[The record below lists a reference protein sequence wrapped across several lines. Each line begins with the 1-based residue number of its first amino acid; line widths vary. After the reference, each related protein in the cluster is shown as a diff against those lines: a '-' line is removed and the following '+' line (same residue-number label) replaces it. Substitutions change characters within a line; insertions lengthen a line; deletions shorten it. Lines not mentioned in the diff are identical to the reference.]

1 MKIKTFILTFLMMM
15 SSPFLFGQHWT
26 DPGDTGYNQSM
37 SLLAQIFLDDDVQ
50 EGNYEVAAFYN
61 DELLGVGQ
69 IVPLTGTTSNYHV
82 HLNVQGNTTL
92 DGIYFKFFNGT
103 NEYVSSTEMSFTE
116 GLKGS
121 HSNYESIN
129 FYSVAQ
135 IGNVVYPSLQEA
147 IDAAANGDVVTLLK
161 DNAENVTVVQAP
173 NVAFTIDGDEETMSG
188 TITVN
193 GKSAAYATA
202 GLTIKNVNFDAT
214 NIADASIM
222 LGVSGD
228 NNTRYTNGVTVQDCD
243 FTGNGQTKVAI
254 KNYTGGC
261 KNLTV
266 TGGTFTGLHSL
277 MQVKGVENLA
287 VSGVTVS
294 ECKNGVS
301 VGTSTN
307 VDISDSNITATGYGV
322 RADGGAYTMT
332 LTNNNISA
340 ELPVVVRKAAEF
352 AYNLTIAGDN
362 NFTAKQQGNNPKGY
376 QVVFT
381 TGDDGTY
388 LAPTTGQFVLSVPEN
403 FNVYPVYVAQVG
415 NLKYTSV
422 DAALTAAQTGDVV
435 QIFAGTYNQA
445 LNINKAITVQGE
457 RNDQNENLVNIT
469 GKLNITANNAT
480 AKNLNVD
487 NGNGN
492 GAYINAEDVTVDG
505 CTVVG
510 GNGFRSCYTK
520 GLVTFKNST
529 ITGSTYGIHFD
540 GSAGGEIVIDNC
552 VITGWT
558 SFAKTITKVTMKD
571 TSFEEGN
578 YNYIR
583 FYQQNVDI
591 DGCTFNENMAI
602 DIAIDGNTTTID
614 GCTFTN
620 GNIEDL
626 FEDKDIVN
634 STIIVDGNTLKREA
648 SIGNTYYETLA
659 EALEAVKDMS
669 GEVTINLLS
678 DATLDITAWQDL
690 AIGGENTTKII
701 IDGENGEN
709 DFTLTFNKKNSD
721 WNHIATSKDNATD
734 LVLQNIKITDSGY
747 NNGPWNRYDI
757 NFACDVELN
766 NVVSTKALAFKAGA
780 KLNNVTIDEN
790 GDNYAIWIQPNGQNV
805 AIDGLVI
812 NSAGRGIKVDE
823 QYVTA
828 QNVNL
833 SVANATFTT
842 VKKAAIM
849 VKSAANT
856 VITVG
861 EDVNISGVYADQ
873 TNIAWVDEDAAAHYG
888 KVTVTGGTLGQE
900 NMPSFVAALMNG
912 DKIEGYYETLPK
924 AITAQTGNEIVKVL
938 KDATGAGA
946 KINKNITID
955 FGGYTYT
962 FNEGV
967 GSGDLT
973 SNGFQLLQGNT
984 VVLKNGTL
992 KVADADASEFY
1003 ILVQNYTDLKV
1014 ENMTLDGT
1022 NLDKWSKVE
1031 NNWDSYTLSNNSGEV
1046 NIINTKIYA
1055 NDEGVN
1061 AFAFDVDNN
1070 ANYTSKPV
1078 VNVSGENTLVRGNV
1092 EVDLPDNLNIS
1103 GGKFTVEIEEAWC
1116 ANGFIP
1122 KDNGDGTW
1130 TVKVGQYVARIGET
1144 GYEELDAAFAAAQN
1158 DDEVKILVAGT
1169 YALKTS
1175 GKNITITGAV
1185 DGVVFDNIGAKNM
1198 GGANVTFNHVT
1209 FDYYPNVNYTGL
1221 QHSGNLVYNNCI
1233 INGQV
1238 FLYGTS
1244 EEFNGCTFNQ
1254 NSADAYNVWTYGAK
1268 EVAFN
1273 ECTFNSVGKSVLIYS
1288 ESELIT
1294 NDVTVTDCDFIAS
1307 AQVEGKAAIEMDS
1320 SLQGEINLTIDAATT
1335 ETGFDN
1341 GNVSGNSLWN
1351 NKKGNATEANNDI
1364 TVVVNGVTVL
1374 APLPLVAQIGDVKY
1388 TSLQTAIDAATSDQT
1403 VIVISD
1409 VELENTLT
1417 VAAGK
1422 VVTLDLNGKTVSMND
1437 DSAATAALLKN
1448 NGNLTINDS
1457 SAEKNGKLAFNS
1469 TTPSATNAYASN
1481 TISNHGTIK
1490 ILGGTIENT
1499 TVGGACYA
1507 LDNYAGSTATI
1518 EGGKLTAKKT
1528 TVRIFNWTN
1537 GVASKAT
1544 LNVSGGEIYSEDG
1557 YGININSGNAP
1568 YVDLNIS
1575 GGVITTDDTDYDL
1588 AVYVVNKNNAEN
1600 FNVNIAGGTFNGDVA
1615 INGTATQT
1623 MKPGAVKVSGGTF
1636 NGNYGVFSYAEDAVA
1651 VPVISITGGTFASN
1665 YAEIYSYDD
1674 GFKFVFNNTTHMY
1687 GLQEFSDLE
1696 ISNLNELIAFRNAVN
1711 AGNDF
1716 AGKVVTVTADIDMS
1730 SETNWIPIGTSEN
1743 PFKGIFDGGGDNF
1756 TISNLKVNAPETS
1769 NVGLFGVVK
1778 GGATVK
1784 NITINNATV
1793 KGKSNVA
1800 AIAGNLHSS
1809 TMDNCHVTGLVQI
1822 DGNYKVG
1829 GLIGGAYSNVRNS
1842 SLIAYNNSYVK
1853 GTHVEA
1859 NLEGDN
1865 VGGITGY
1872 NGEGTYTYSN
1882 NTVKNVTISGTRKV
1896 GGILGFIFEDA
1907 KVEGSVVENVTIES
1921 TSTSEYANANVGKMS
1936 IGGIIGQYQKHGK
1949 SDGYVNSSFV
1959 KNVTFLNSSGLN
1971 FQVGP
1976 LVGGTRG
1983 NADFVPSA
1991 TVTSEGNLVY
2001 MSTITGS
2008 NNLFLM
2014 NAVAKIGETE
2024 YYTLFDAVAA
2034 AQGETTTITLIS
2046 NTSEEFAIN
2055 NTETA
2060 ITLDLNGK
2068 ELTGAILPSN
2078 AKLTVKN
2085 GTIVNEKP
2093 SVSAIEI
2100 NVGSLTLN
2108 EDVTIESARHA
2119 VRIDGAVIAEVN
2131 GGEYKLI
2138 SSNGVTQHA
2147 FNISGNANVTINGG
2161 KFVGP
2166 AGTASDSGSAVNLK
2180 SGATVTINGGDF
2192 SGGKNHTLSAAG
2204 TLIVK
2209 GGTFDQDPSAYVA
2222 PGYKAEKTGNV
2233 WTVKLMTMEIFLTAA
2248 GTVTTAD
2255 ATDAVY
2261 SLMFTITDEVNKEV
2275 SVKIGSMKPA
2285 NNSNARLVIPETV
2298 EFDGINEAFEVTA
2311 IEDNAFNSCRNFV
2324 GDLTLPR
2331 YVRTIGDR
2339 SFNTCHYI
2347 TNPEHPKGK
2356 LTLNEGLTSIGSQAF
2371 TNSYFTDGLSI
2382 PSSVTMIEP
2391 NAFQYARINGALTIN
2406 SDVECA
2412 LAFNSSEFTKVE
2424 IAEGVEEI
2432 CANAFNGMV
2441 NVTEVV
2447 LPSTLKEI
2455 GLAAFGSDNAI
2466 ETIWS
2471 NAAVAP
2477 TIIWQ
2482 SNIESNK
2489 HPFTQTVRNNAV
2501 VLVTTNYKNYTEAEK
2516 WKEFANIYGLYPI
2529 QKTGYSLLVKVN
2541 DNVCSVEIGDKPHQ
2555 NDRIELELPRTI
2567 EYYGTERA
2575 VTSIAKG
2582 GFRSC
2587 PFFGILTIPGN
2598 IETIADNAFNTCMQ
2612 FDGLVIEEGVK
2623 TIGNGSFSMCYGVDY
2638 ISFPSTLESIGQN
2651 AFNVVYMENGG
2662 RIVSF
2667 AANPPT
2673 AYKHIYNQ
2681 GINPVNPSFPQNLRN
2696 NAILYVFE
2704 ESLDKYKSATGWEF
2718 RDVRPIE
2725 AKIGETYYLT
2735 LNEAIAAATSGQTIT
2750 LLADVEAADGTPVL
2764 IPEGVTLDINTHN
2777 VTANIYGTVKT
2788 SGGLW
2793 TTVTVPGFNSRKML
2807 GNGAIYN
2814 TTNATV
2820 ANSATKVEM
2829 LAGSIVLN
2837 PNPETEWWTLPN
2849 QNLSIASGALFEVP
2863 ANIKFTVREDTHV
2876 VVDGT
2881 LTVNGVVY
2889 LQMGATVKAAAGLNI
2904 LTDVE
2909 GYMVS
2914 YDENGVYS
2922 VVQAIYTQTTQLIEG
2937 WNWFSSYVETDL
2949 EALQTALGTNG
2960 VQIKDNELFT
2970 DYYVDPG
2977 VWYGKL
2983 TSISANTNMYLVKM
2997 KESTTIS
3004 ISGKLVDLNS
3014 IEITLYPGWNWIAY
3028 PCNTP
3033 TEINVA
3039 LSNLTPAVGDKIKT
3053 DDPFADYYQTEQ
3065 GGIWYGS
3072 LNQLTPGAGYLYY
3085 NSTDQIKKFKYAVS
3099 SKSELRANVTTDNN
3113 HWIPSAG
3120 QYANNMTMTAM
3131 VNVEGNYEIAAFV
3144 NGEVRGSARPI
3155 YVEALDSYIYFLTI
3169 HGDEVEEMSFRLYD
3183 LDTDVE
3189 CNLSDR
3195 MNYSNDAIVG
3205 SLTEPYM
3212 FNLEM
3217 LGIGENSAESFNIYP
3232 NPTTTNAEINL
3243 NATCDKVEV
3252 FNALGVKIAEYSNVD
3267 SIDAVETA
3275 GIYVIRVTNNNNVQH
3290 CRLIVK

>member
-1 MKIKTFILTFLMMM
+1 MRSKFFILTLMMM
-15 SSPFLFGQHWT
+15 FCSLSFGQNNASTWG
-26 DPGDTGYNQSM
+26 GDFNHHDYATNMQVVAKITVNDEVTNPQA
-37 SLLAQIFLDDDVQ
+37 LQI
-50 EGNYEVAAFYN
+50 AAFCGDERRSFVVNPTAVNNNYLVSLQIYGDKVHDNGGFGDDGNIIIKVYDGQSEYVLYTLQYN
-61 DELLGVGQ
+61 ANDVIGGDLSDPDEMPNMVFNYVAK
-69 IVPLTGTTSNYHV
+69 IGTTNYA
-82 HLNVQGNTTL
+82 TL
-92 DGIYFKFFNGT
+92 Q
-103 NEYVSSTEMSFTE
+103 
-116 GLKGS
+116 
-121 HSNYESIN
+121 
-129 FYSVAQ
+129 A
-135 IGNVVYPSLQEA
+135 A
-147 IDAAANGDVVTLLK
+147 IDAATENQIVTLIDNITLTSDLNNPAKGYFNVNADDKVIIDLNGKKITATENSSGNFILFYNYGELTFNDSQNSAIVELTATIDRDWNAQSSIVLNRGGKLTINGGKFIHKGGSDMAITICNSANSYGDAYMYVKGGEIISEKYIAIRMRMADPSQNGDPG
-161 DNAENVTVVQAP
+161 N
-173 NVAFTIDGDEETMSG
+173 
-188 TITVN
+188 
-193 GKSAAYATA
+193 
-202 GLTIKNVNFDAT
+202 
-214 NIADASIM
+214 
-222 LGVSGD
+222 GVS
-228 NNTRYTNGVTVQDCD
+228 
-243 FTGNGQTKVAI
+243 
-254 KNYTGGC
+254 
-261 KNLTV
+261 NLEV
-266 TGGTFTGLHSL
+266 TGGTISGYSRAIWGHITNPSSEQLGNLTITGGII
-277 MQVKGVENLA
+277 KGTNPDNKKAIEMDDDTHDNIDVEISGDAYIDGKLIGDYSDYA
-287 VSGVTVS
+287 VSGGTFTVPVEEGFCAEGYIPVCNQDGTYGVVVDPAYGKVAKIGGTYYETLQEALNAITSGCTLDILTDITITEKWDCRYTGAKITVPVTINGNGKTIKFTGEISDGYNHLAAFRFEAPVTVNNLVVDMS
-294 ECKNGVS
+294 EAVAVFQNRFSAISTKANLTVNESKFIGSTTYANSRAIIFGEGGHEGLEIVVNETEFINWKYGVVDNMNGGDVKSVTITGNKFDNANVQISALESITFTGNTTDSDVQITSYTANNTLDVTAKNNNLAANGTYTVKAGGTLDLQDEFLTPVADVNGKIYFTLQAALDYAVKAADVVTVKLLDDINLEGKTWTPVYFNSYIAEGTNTLIIDGNDKTISNLTDMLFSGTWTGKRFEVKNLTIYKANIKHNVEDAGPDEGVGAVVGNISATEEIEFNNVKLVNSHVEGGHWTGGLIGYAAGYSKNDGPVFTNIVIKNCEISGSTIVGKGS
-301 VGTSTN
+301 VGGVVGHATGDAWTSFGVEATKINNNTITSTGS
-307 VDISDSNITATGYGV
+307 SDNKAGIVMGTI
-322 RADGGAYTMT
+322 GAAGTEQT
-332 LTNNNISA
+332 TNNISLTGGVFVSVT
-340 ELPVVVRKAAEF
+340 ELG
-352 AYNLTIAGDN
+352 N
-362 NFTAKQQGNNPKGY
+362 TAKSNGTPITRIYGRQGSSTGILTLTKGGSYQKNPIEENVAY
-376 QVVFT
+376 AVVAPGFKLEQNT
-381 TGDDGTY
+381 DGTY
-388 LAPTTGQFVLSVPEN
+388 
-403 FNVYPVYVAQVG
+403 
-415 NLKYTSV
+415 SV
-422 DAALTAAQTGDVV
+422 DEDPA
-435 QIFAGTYNQA
+435 Y
-445 LNINKAITVQGE
+445 
-457 RNDQNENLVNIT
+457 
-469 GKLNITANNAT
+469 GKV
-480 AKNLNVD
+480 AK
-487 NGNGN
+487 
-492 GAYINAEDVTVDG
+492 
-505 CTVVG
+505 
-510 GNGFRSCYTK
+510 
-520 GLVTFKNST
+520 
-529 ITGSTYGIHFD
+529 
-540 GSAGGEIVIDNC
+540 
-552 VITGWT
+552 
-558 SFAKTITKVTMKD
+558 
-571 TSFEEGN
+571 
-578 YNYIR
+578 
-583 FYQQNVDI
+583 
-591 DGCTFNENMAI
+591 
-602 DIAIDGNTTTID
+602 
-614 GCTFTN
+614 
-620 GNIEDL
+620 
-626 FEDKDIVN
+626 
-634 STIIVDGNTLKREA
+634 
-648 SIGNTYYETLA
+648 IGNTYYETLA
-659 EALEAVKDMS
+659 EA
-669 GEVTINLLS
+669 
-678 DATLDITAWQDL
+678 
-690 AIGGENTTKII
+690 
-701 IDGENGEN
+701 
-709 DFTLTFNKKNSD
+709 
-721 WNHIATSKDNATD
+721 
-734 LVLQNIKITDSGY
+734 
-747 NNGPWNRYDI
+747 
-757 NFACDVELN
+757 
-766 NVVSTKALAFKAGA
+766 
-780 KLNNVTIDEN
+780 
-790 GDNYAIWIQPNGQNV
+790 
-805 AIDGLVI
+805 
-812 NSAGRGIKVDE
+812 
-823 QYVTA
+823 
-828 QNVNL
+828 
-833 SVANATFTT
+833 
-842 VKKAAIM
+842 
-849 VKSAANT
+849 
-856 VITVG
+856 
-861 EDVNISGVYADQ
+861 
-873 TNIAWVDEDAAAHYG
+873 
-888 KVTVTGGTLGQE
+888 
-900 NMPSFVAALMNG
+900 
-912 DKIEGYYETLPK
+912 
-924 AITAQTGNEIVKVL
+924 
-938 KDATGAGA
+938 
-946 KINKNITID
+946 
-955 FGGYTYT
+955 
-962 FNEGV
+962 
-967 GSGDLT
+967 
-973 SNGFQLLQGNT
+973 
-984 VVLKNGTL
+984 
-992 KVADADASEFY
+992 
-1003 ILVQNYTDLKV
+1003 
-1014 ENMTLDGT
+1014 
-1022 NLDKWSKVE
+1022 
-1031 NNWDSYTLSNNSGEV
+1031 
-1046 NIINTKIYA
+1046 
-1055 NDEGVN
+1055 
-1061 AFAFDVDNN
+1061 
-1070 ANYTSKPV
+1070 
-1078 VNVSGENTLVRGNV
+1078 
-1092 EVDLPDNLNIS
+1092 
-1103 GGKFTVEIEEAWC
+1103 
-1116 ANGFIP
+1116 
-1122 KDNGDGTW
+1122 
-1130 TVKVGQYVARIGET
+1130 
-1144 GYEELDAAFAAAQN
+1144 FAAAQDGDN
-1158 DDEVKILVAGT
+1158 VEIFVAGT
-1169 YALKTS
+1169 YALTTS

-1198 GGANVTFNHVT
+1198 GGADVTFKNVT

-2501 VLVTTNYKNYTEAEK
+2501 VLVTTNYKNYTETEK

-2555 NDRIELELPRTI
+2555 NDRIELELPRSI

-2582 GFRSC
+2582 GFKSC
-2587 PFFGILTIPGN
+2587 PFFGTLTIPGN

-2612 FDGLVIEEGVK
+2612 FDGLVMEEGVK

-2681 GINPVNPSFPQNLRN
+2681 GINPVNPSFPQKLRN

-2735 LNEAIAAATSGQTIT
+2735 LTEAIAAATSGQTIT
-2750 LLADVEAADGTPVL
+2750 LLADVEAADGNPVL

-2793 TTVTVPGFNSRKML
+2793 TTVKVPGFNSRKML

-2814 TTNATV
+2814 TTDATV
-2820 ANSATKVEM
+2820 ANSANEVKM

-2849 QNLSIASGALFEVP
+2849 QNLSIASDASFEVP
-2863 ANIKFTVREDTHV
+2863 ANIKFTVRENTHV
-2876 VVDGT
+2876 VVEGT

-2889 LQMGATVKAAAGLNI
+2889 LQMGATVEAAAGLNI

-2914 YDENGVYS
+2914 YENGVYS
-2922 VVQAIYTQTTQLIEG
+2922 VVQAIYTQTTQLGNG
-2937 WNWFSSYVETDL
+2937 WNWFSYYVETDFN
-2949 EALQTALGTNG
+2949 ALKSALGENG
-2960 VQIKDNELFT
+2960 SYMKEHHSGEFAQ
-2970 DYYVDPG
+2970 YYPSANY
-2977 VWYGKL
+2977 WYGEMTL
-2983 TSISANTNMYLVKM
+2983 TPTRMYYIETSSSHELNLQGLM
-2997 KESTTIS
+2997 
-3004 ISGKLVDLNS
+3004 VDTKNH
-3014 IEITLYPGWNWIAY
+3014 EITIKPNWNAIGY
-3028 PCNTP
+3028 YLGEEQSLND
-3033 TEINVA
+3033 A
-3039 LSNLTPAVGDKIKT
+3039 LKSLELNNGDYIKSKT
-3053 DDPFADYYQTEQ
+3053 VYATYYE
-3065 GGIWYGS
+3065 GYGWYGD
-3072 LNQLTPGAGYLYY
+3072 LQKMIPGEGYFFQSA
-3085 NSTDQIKKFKYAVS
+3085 STSDRILKYS
-3099 SKSELRANVTTDNN
+3099 YLPSGSKSELRDNVSTDNN
-3113 HWIPSAG
+3113 HWIPNAG
-3120 QYANNMTMTAM
+3120 QYANNMTMTSM

-3189 CNLSDR
+3189 YNLSDR

-3275 GIYVIRVTNNNNVQH
+3275 GIYVIKVTNNNNVQH

>member
-1 MKIKTFILTFLMMM
+1 MRSKFFILTLMMM
-15 SSPFLFGQHWT
+15 FCSLSFGQNNASTWGGDFNHHDYAT
-26 DPGDTGYNQSM
+26 NMQVVAKITVNDEVTNPQDLQIAAFCGDERRSFVVNPTAVNNNYLVSLQIYGDKVHDNGNGGFGDNSDIIIIKVYDGQSEYVLYTLPYNANDVIGDLSDPSEMPNMVFNYVAKIGTTNYATLQAAIDAATEGQTVTLIDNITVTSDLKDAAKGYFNVNADDKVTIDLNGKKITATENSSGNFILFYNYGELTFNDSQNSAIVELTATIDRDWNAQSSIVLNRGGKLTINGGKFIHKGGSDMAITICNSANSYGDAYMYVEGGEIISEKYIAIRMRMADPSQNGNPGNGVSNLEVTGGTISGYSRAIWGHITNPSSEQLGNLTITGGIIKGTNPDNKKAIEM
-37 SLLAQIFLDDDVQ
+37 DDDTHDNIDVEISGDAYIDGKLIGDYSDYAVSGGTFTVPVE
-50 EGNYEVAAFYN
+50 EGFCAEGYIPVSNQDGTY
-61 DELLGVGQ
+61 GVKPG
-69 IVPLTGTTSNYHV
+69 VY
-82 HLNVQGNTTL
+82 
-92 DGIYFKFFNGT
+92 
-103 NEYVSSTEMSFTE
+103 
-116 GLKGS
+116 
-121 HSNYESIN
+121 
-129 FYSVAQ
+129 VAQ
-135 IGNVVYPSLQEA
+135 IGDKKYETLQEA
-147 IDAAANGDVVTLLK
+147 LKAITSGCTLDILTNITITEKWDCRYTGAKITVPVTINGNGMTIKFTGEISDGYNHLAAFRFEASVTVENLTVDMSEAISGWEPRLRAISTSASLTVSGSTFIGNSSYNNTRAIIFGEGAGANVGNLAISIKNSIFKNWRRGIGDNESAQDVKSVTITDNTFENANVSVSAYEKVTFTGNTTDSDVQITSYTANNTLDVTAKNNNLAADGTYTVKAGGTLDLQDEFLTPVADVNGKIYFTLQAALDDAVKAADVVTVTLLDDINLEGK
-161 DNAENVTVVQAP
+161 TWTPVYFNSYIAEGTNTLIIDGNNKNISNLTDMLFSGTWTGKRFEVKNLTIYKANIKHNVEDAGPDEGVGAVVGNISATEEIEFNNVKLVESHVEGGHWTGGLIGYAAGYSGNDGPVFTNIVIKNNCEISGSTIVGKGSVGGVVGHATGDAWTSFGVEATTISGNTITSTGSSVNKAGIVMGTIGAAGTEQTTNNISLKGGVFVSVTELGNTATSNGTAITRIYGRQGSTTGILTLTKGGSYQNNPIEENVTYAVVAP
-173 NVAFTIDGDEETMSG
+173 GFKLEQN
-188 TITVN
+188 
-193 GKSAAYATA
+193 
-202 GLTIKNVNFDAT
+202 
-214 NIADASIM
+214 
-222 LGVSGD
+222 
-228 NNTRYTNGVTVQDCD
+228 TNGTYGVVVDPAY
-243 FTGNGQTKVAI
+243 GKVAKI
-254 KNYTGGC
+254 
-261 KNLTV
+261 
-266 TGGTFTGLHSL
+266 
-277 MQVKGVENLA
+277 
-287 VSGVTVS
+287 
-294 ECKNGVS
+294 
-301 VGTSTN
+301 
-307 VDISDSNITATGYGV
+307 
-322 RADGGAYTMT
+322 
-332 LTNNNISA
+332 
-340 ELPVVVRKAAEF
+340 
-352 AYNLTIAGDN
+352 
-362 NFTAKQQGNNPKGY
+362 
-376 QVVFT
+376 
-381 TGDDGTY
+381 DD
-388 LAPTTGQFVLSVPEN
+388 
-403 FNVYPVYVAQVG
+403 
-415 NLKYTSV
+415 
-422 DAALTAAQTGDVV
+422 
-435 QIFAGTYNQA
+435 
-445 LNINKAITVQGE
+445 
-457 RNDQNENLVNIT
+457 
-469 GKLNITANNAT
+469 
-480 AKNLNVD
+480 
-487 NGNGN
+487 
-492 GAYINAEDVTVDG
+492 
-505 CTVVG
+505 
-510 GNGFRSCYTK
+510 
-520 GLVTFKNST
+520 
-529 ITGSTYGIHFD
+529 
-540 GSAGGEIVIDNC
+540 
-552 VITGWT
+552 
-558 SFAKTITKVTMKD
+558 
-571 TSFEEGN
+571 
-578 YNYIR
+578 
-583 FYQQNVDI
+583 
-591 DGCTFNENMAI
+591 
-602 DIAIDGNTTTID
+602 
-614 GCTFTN
+614 
-620 GNIEDL
+620 
-626 FEDKDIVN
+626 
-634 STIIVDGNTLKREA
+634 
-648 SIGNTYYETLA
+648 TYYET
-659 EALEAVKDMS
+659 V
-669 GEVTINLLS
+669 
-678 DATLDITAWQDL
+678 
-690 AIGGENTTKII
+690 
-701 IDGENGEN
+701 
-709 DFTLTFNKKNSD
+709 
-721 WNHIATSKDNATD
+721 
-734 LVLQNIKITDSGY
+734 
-747 NNGPWNRYDI
+747 
-757 NFACDVELN
+757 
-766 NVVSTKALAFKAGA
+766 
-780 KLNNVTIDEN
+780 
-790 GDNYAIWIQPNGQNV
+790 
-805 AIDGLVI
+805 
-812 NSAGRGIKVDE
+812 
-823 QYVTA
+823 
-828 QNVNL
+828 
-833 SVANATFTT
+833 
-842 VKKAAIM
+842 
-849 VKSAANT
+849 
-856 VITVG
+856 
-861 EDVNISGVYADQ
+861 
-873 TNIAWVDEDAAAHYG
+873 
-888 KVTVTGGTLGQE
+888 
-900 NMPSFVAALMNG
+900 
-912 DKIEGYYETLPK
+912 
-924 AITAQTGNEIVKVL
+924 
-938 KDATGAGA
+938 
-946 KINKNITID
+946 
-955 FGGYTYT
+955 
-962 FNEGV
+962 
-967 GSGDLT
+967 
-973 SNGFQLLQGNT
+973 
-984 VVLKNGTL
+984 
-992 KVADADASEFY
+992 
-1003 ILVQNYTDLKV
+1003 
-1014 ENMTLDGT
+1014 
-1022 NLDKWSKVE
+1022 
-1031 NNWDSYTLSNNSGEV
+1031 
-1046 NIINTKIYA
+1046 
-1055 NDEGVN
+1055 
-1061 AFAFDVDNN
+1061 
-1070 ANYTSKPV
+1070 
-1078 VNVSGENTLVRGNV
+1078 
-1092 EVDLPDNLNIS
+1092 
-1103 GGKFTVEIEEAWC
+1103 
-1116 ANGFIP
+1116 
-1122 KDNGDGTW
+1122 
-1130 TVKVGQYVARIGET
+1130 
-1144 GYEELDAAFAAAQN
+1144 DAAFAAAQDGDN
-1158 DDEVKILVAGT
+1158 VEIFVAGT
-1169 YALKTS
+1169 YALTTS

-1198 GGANVTFNHVT
+1198 GGANVTFNNVT
-1209 FDYYPNVNYTGL
+1209 FDYYPNVDYTGL
-1221 QHSGNLVYNNCI
+1221 QHSGDLVYNNCT

-1244 EEFNGCTFNQ
+1244 ETFKNCTFNQ

-1268 EVAFN
+1268 DVDFI

-1288 ESELIT
+1288 EQSDLV

-1307 AQVEGKAAIEMDS
+1307 APVEGKAAIEMDS
-1320 SLQGEINLTIDAATT
+1320 ELTAGINLTIDAATT
-1335 ETGFDN
+1335 ATGFGS

-1364 TVVVNGVTVL
+1364 TVVVNDETVL
-1374 APLPLVAQIGDVKY
+1374 APLTLVAQIGDVKY
-1388 TSLQTAIDAATSDQT
+1388 TSLQTAIDAATSGQT

-1457 SAEKNGKLAFNS
+1457 SANGKLTFNS
-1469 TTPSATNAYASN
+1469 TTPSAANAYASN

-1518 EGGKLTAKKT
+1518 QGGKLIAEKT

-1544 LNVSGGEIYSEDG
+1544 LNVSGGEIYSKDG

-1588 AVYVVNKNNAEN
+1588 AVYVVNKNDAEN
-1600 FNVNIAGGTFNGDVA
+1600 FNVNITDGTFNGDVA

-1651 VPVISITGGTFASN
+1651 VPVISIIGGTFASN

-1674 GFKFVFNNTTHMY
+1674 GFKFVFNNTTQMY

-1756 TISNLKVNAPETS
+1756 TISNLKVNATETS

-1778 GGATVK
+1778 DGATVK
-1784 NITINNATV
+1784 NITINNAAV
-1793 KGKSNVA
+1793 KGKSNVG

-1829 GLIGGAYSNVRNS
+1829 GLIGTAYSNVRKS
-1842 SLIAYNNSYVK
+1842 SLIADDDSYVK

-1936 IGGIIGQYQKHGK
+1936 IGGIIGQYQKHGNN
-1949 SDGYVNSSFV
+1949 DGYVNSSFV
-1959 KNVTFLNSSGLN
+1959 KNVTFAKSAGLD

-1983 NADFVPSA
+1983 NDGFVPSA

-2001 MSTITGS
+2001 MSTISDNTT
-2008 NNLFLM
+2008 NTFLM

-2024 YYTLFDAVAA
+2024 YYTLFDAVKA

-2046 NTSEEFAIN
+2046 DASEEFAIN
-2055 NTETA
+2055 NTVTA
-2060 ITLDLNGK
+2060 ITLDLNGN

-2119 VRIDGAVIAEVN
+2119 VRIDGAVTAEVN

-2166 AGTASDSGSAVNLK
+2166 AGTASDSGSAVNVK

-2233 WTVKLMTMEIFLTAA
+2233 WTVKLMTTEIFLTAA

-2261 SLMFTITDEVNKEV
+2261 SLMFTITDNANKEV

-2285 NNSNARLVIPETV
+2285 NNSKAVLVIPATV
-2298 EFDGINEAFEVTA
+2298 AFDGVNEAFKVTA
-2311 IEDNAFNSCRNFV
+2311 IEDDAFNSCRNFV
-2324 GDLTLPR
+2324 GGLTLPQ

-2391 NAFQYARINGALTIN
+2391 NAFQYAKINGALTIN

-2424 IAEGVEEI
+2424 IAEGVHKI

-2447 LPSTLKEI
+2447 LPSTLTEI
-2455 GLAAFGSDNAI
+2455 GLAAFSSDNAI

-2471 NAAVAP
+2471 NAATAP

-2718 RDVRPIE
+2718 KDVRPIE

-2750 LLADVEAADGTPVL
+2750 LLANVEAADGNPVL

-2793 TTVTVPGFNSRKML
+2793 TTVTVPGFNSRIML

-2820 ANSATKVEM
+2820 ANSANEVKM

-2849 QNLSIASGALFEVP
+2849 QNLSIASGASFEVP
-2863 ANIKFTVREDTHV
+2863 ANIKFTVRENTHV
-2876 VVDGT
+2876 VVNGT

-2889 LQMGATVKAAAGLNI
+2889 LQMGATVKAAEGLNI

-2922 VVQAIYTQTTQLIEG
+2922 VVQAIFTQTTQLIEG
-2937 WNWFSSYVETDL
+2937 WNWFSSYVKTDF
-2949 EALQTALGTNG
+2949 ASMKTAMSSN
-2960 VQIKDNELFT
+2960 VYQIKTQKE
-2970 DYYVDPG
+2970 
-2977 VWYGKL
+2977 
-2983 TSISANTNMYLVKM
+2983 SAQYEESMSMWFGDIAPSAEKMYLMSVTNPFDM
-2997 KESTTIS
+2997 VL
-3004 ISGKLVDLNS
+3004 SGELYDYEN
-3014 IEITLYPGWNWIAY
+3014 IEITLQPNWTWIGYPL
-3028 PCNTP
+3028 NTP
-3033 TEINVA
+3033 MVMSKAIAIEPND
-3039 LSNLTPAVGDKIKT
+3039 GDVIKT
-3053 DDPFADYYQTEQ
+3053 L
-3065 GGIWYGS
+3065 GGDNAQYVKSIGMWIGDF
-3072 LNQLTPGAGYLYY
+3072 NMTPGTGYMYY
-3085 NSTDQIKKFKYAVS
+3085 SNAQTPVKFRYPNNSKD
-3099 SKSELRANVTTDNN
+3099 VTLIET
-3113 HWIPSAG
+3113 S
-3120 QYANNMTMTAM
+3120 
-3131 VNVEGNYEIAAFV
+3131 NVEKYWNVETGKYPHNMSVIAMLNVDGKVAKDTYEIAAFV
-3144 NGEVRGSARPI
+3144 NEELRGSARPI
-3155 YVEALDSYIYFLTI
+3155 YVEALDIYVYIISIL
-3169 HGDEVEEMSFRLYD
+3169 GDDVEEMTFKCYD
-3183 LDTDVE
+3183 ILTGEEFLLDNT
-3189 CNLSDR
+3189 

-3205 SLTEPYM
+3205 SVTEPYI
-3212 FNLEM
+3212 FTR
-3217 LGIGENSAESFNIYP
+3217 GTTAIGENSAESFNIYP